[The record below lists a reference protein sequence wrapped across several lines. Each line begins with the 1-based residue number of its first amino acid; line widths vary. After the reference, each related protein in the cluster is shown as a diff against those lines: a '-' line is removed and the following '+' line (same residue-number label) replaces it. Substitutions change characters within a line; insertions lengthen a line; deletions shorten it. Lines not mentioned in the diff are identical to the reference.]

1 MQDQRGARDLGHDVL
16 HVDAVEG
23 VQQTD
28 GVGWRRRAS
37 HKVIVRATL
46 LYRCIRDVQ
55 RGEELTV
62 TWIFVCPAEFID
74 FEPCLCL
81 CLLLSGWA
89 IAQRAAGIAATKD
102 GSIAAGTWRRRPFAG
117 GLNVE
122 LSLPIFR
129 LALAVF
135 IPWRGADGFRPARG
149 MAPAL
154 MLCWIEGGAGFFL
167 FSVLPGGA
175 VELPGRSRPAP
186 GVVDHSPGGSMSS
199 SLSRFSGWRSRSLSL
214 GEGLTDSTGA
224 RDGTRAD
231 AVLDRGRRRLFH
243 F

>member
-28 GVGWRRRAS
+28 GVGWRSRAS

-89 IAQRAAGIAATKD
+89 IAQRATGIAATKD
-102 GSIAAGTWRRRPFAG
+102 KVGDPSRMVDHVSHGDRTAASTHAEQHEAIKACSRNNGIQVLGVF
-117 GLNVE
+117 VE
-122 LSLPIFR
+122 RKLH
-129 LALAVF
+129 ALAVGKATAPPVVTDQCVMPRQQGQPGSPDRA
-135 IPWRGADGFRPARG
+135 IP
-149 MAPAL
+149 
-154 MLCWIEGGAGFFL
+154 
-167 FSVLPGGA
+167 
-175 VELPGRSRPAP
+175 
-186 GVVDHSPGGSMSS
+186 VVFQVVSPK
-199 SLSRFSGWRSRSLSL
+199 LHPHQR
-214 GEGLTDSTGA
+214 
-224 RDGTRAD
+224 GTRAASRIGD
-231 AVLDRGRRRLFH
+231 ARAVGARTEANFLLGLRHADRTLGRS
-243 F
+243 